1 MRMLFE
7 KKKKK
12 KRKDRK
18 ENKKWLF
25 FTRLCGQ
32 KMRFFKGFSYI

>member
-12 KRKDRK
+12 KEKTEKKTRSGYFLRDYVVRK
-18 ENKKWLF
+18 
-25 FTRLCGQ
+25 
-32 KMRFFKGFSYI
+32 